1 MISGVGIVLEKKLHS
16 LGIYYYKQIAKWGEK
31 EMAWIDAYLSFK
43 GRVAREGWIPQAQE
57 LAKKSDN

>member
-1 MISGVGIVLEKKLHS
+1 MHS